1 MAGSAGKRLTISCL
15 QWYRV
20 LCAAKDG
27 ELALQGQAG
36 AEMIELLQVVKGERP
51 SYNVGQM
58 SLLEKINETA
68 DLRRLPL
75 EQLETVS
82 DEIRKYIL
90 ETMSRIGGH
99 TGASLGAIELAVAL
113 HYAFDT
119 PRDRLVWDVGH
130 QAYAHKILTGRRE
143 LLPTI
148 KQYGGISGFL
158 RRDESEYD
166 TFGAGH
172 ASTSLSAALGMA
184 IARDRK
190 GEDHHVVAL
199 IGDASL
205 AGGMA
210 MEAINQAGHLKT
222 RLIVVL
228 NDNEMSIAP
237 AVGALT
243 GYLNRIRGAQGYHRF
258 KDEVEET
265 LLAIPSLGER
275 LHHAAKA
282 MKDAIAAAVLPGAL
296 VSELGFKYIGYVDGH
311 NPRALVAALREAK
324 QVKDGPVIV
333 HALTTKGKGYPQAEK
348 DYYRWHAT
356 GPFDLKT
363 GKAVKSAAK
372 APTYTSVFGKTLC
385 ELMEKDPK
393 IVALTAAMPD
403 GTGVCDALER
413 FPDRSFDVGIAEQH
427 CVTFAAGMSCE
438 GLKPVCAIY
447 STFLQRAFD
456 QLVHDVCIQNL
467 NVKFCL
473 DRGGIAGGDG
483 PTHHGLLDIAYL
495 RGVPNIIVMAPK
507 DEGEMRDMMLTLV
520 EHEGPA
526 AMRYPRGNGVGASI
540 DREPELLEIGKGEIL
555 RDGGEIAIV
564 AYGSMVHPSLQAAE
578 NLSREGI
585 ETTVVNAR
593 FVKPLDAQLLL
604 ALART
609 KRLIVTVEEAYLA
622 GGFGS
627 AVLELLE
634 ENGLQDKVRVVRMGI
649 PDRLVTHGD
658 PKLLLAKYGLDTDGI
673 FTRVRESI
681 EVLDDRRAKPQKV
694 GS

>member
-1 MAGSAGKRLTISCL
+1 MT
-15 QWYRV
+15 
-20 LCAAKDG
+20 
-27 ELALQGQAG
+27 
-36 AEMIELLQVVKGERP
+36 
-51 SYNVGQM
+51 
-58 SLLEKINETA
+58 LLESINSPL
-68 DLRRLPL
+68 DLRRLQPDDL
-75 EQLETVS
+75 QTVA

-90 ETMSRIGGH
+90 ETMARVGGH
-99 TGASLGAIELAVAL
+99 TGASLGAVELAVAL
-113 HYAFDT
+113 HYAFET

-143 LLPTI
+143 QLPTI
-148 KQYGGISGFL
+148 KQYGGLSGFL
-158 RRDESEYD
+158 RRDESDYD

-190 GEDHHVVAL
+190 SEDYHVVAL

-210 MEAINQAGHLKT
+210 MEAINQAGHLKS

-243 GYLNRIRGAQGYHRF
+243 GYLNRIRNAHGYHRF

-265 LLAIPSLGER
+265 LLSIPSVGER
-275 LHHAAKA
+275 LHHAAKT
-282 MKDAIAAAVLPGAL
+282 MKDVIAAAVLPGAL

-311 NPRALVAALREAK
+311 NPRALVAAFREA
-324 QVKDGPVIV
+324 QQIKDGPVIV
-333 HALTTKGKGYPQAEK
+333 HALTTKGKGFPQAET

-363 GKAVKSAAK
+363 GQPVKSSAM
-372 APTYTSVFGKTLC
+372 APTYTKIFGDTLC
-385 ELMEKDPK
+385 ELMENDPK
-393 IVALTAAMPD
+393 VVALTAAMPD
-403 GTGVCDALER
+403 GTGVATALEK
-413 FPDRSFDVGIAEQH
+413 FPERSFDVGIAEQH

-447 STFLQRAFD
+447 STFLQRGFD
-456 QLVHDVCIQNL
+456 QLIHDVCIQNL

-483 PTHHGLLDIAYL
+483 QTHHGLLDIAYL
-495 RGVPNIIVMAPK
+495 RAIPNIIVMAPR
-507 DEGEMRDMMLTLV
+507 DEGEMRDMLLTML
-520 EHEGPA
+520 EHTGPA
-526 AMRYPRGNGVGASI
+526 AMRYPRGNGVGADI
-540 DREPELLEIGKGEIL
+540 TREPQLLEIGKAEIL
-555 RDGGEIAIV
+555 RDAGEIAIL
-564 AYGSMVHPSLQAAE
+564 AYGAMVHPALHAAE

-585 ETTVVNAR
+585 EATVVNAR
-593 FVKPLDAQLLL
+593 FVKPLDNSLIL

-609 KRLIVTVEEAYLA
+609 RRLLVTVEEAYLA

-627 AVLELLE
+627 AILELLE

-649 PDRLVTHGD
+649 PDRLITHGD
-658 PKLLLAKYGLDTDGI
+658 AKLLLAKYGLDTDGI
-673 FTRVRESI
+673 YNRVKESI
-681 EVLDDRRAKPQKV
+681 EVLEERRAKFQRV
-694 GS
+694 TS

>member
-1 MAGSAGKRLTISCL
+1 MK
-15 QWYRV
+15 
-20 LCAAKDG
+20 
-27 ELALQGQAG
+27 
-36 AEMIELLQVVKGERP
+36 
-51 SYNVGQM
+51 
-58 SLLEKINETA
+58 LLEQINSPS
-68 DLRRLPL
+68 DLRRLQPD
-75 EQLETVS
+75 QLQDVA
-82 DEIRKYIL
+82 DEIREYIL
-90 ETMSRIGGH
+90 ETMSRVGGH

-119 PRDRLVWDVGH
+119 PHERLVWDVGH
-130 QAYAHKILTGRRE
+130 QAYAHKILTGRRD
-143 LLPTI
+143 LLPSI

-190 GEDHHVVAL
+190 GEDYNVVAL

-243 GYLNRIRGAQGYHRF
+243 GYLNRIREAHGYHRF

-265 LLAIPSLGER
+265 LLSIPSVGER

-296 VSELGFKYIGYVDGH
+296 VNELGFKYIGYVDGH
-311 NPRALVAALREAK
+311 NVRALVAALRE
-324 QVKDGPVIV
+324 
-333 HALTTKGKGYPQAEK
+333 
-348 DYYRWHAT
+348 
-356 GPFDLKT
+356 
-363 GKAVKSAAK
+363 
-372 APTYTSVFGKTLC
+372 
-385 ELMEKDPK
+385 LMSRDEK

-403 GTGVCDALER
+403 GTGVCEALER
-413 FPDRSFDVGIAEQH
+413 FPNRSFDVGIAEQH
-427 CVTFAAGMSCE
+427 CVTFAAGLSVE

-467 NVKFCL
+467 NVKFCM

-495 RGVPNIIVMAPK
+495 RGVPNMIVMAPK
-507 DEGEMRDMMLTLV
+507 DEGEMRDMLFTMI
-520 EHEGPA
+520 EHIGPA
-526 AMRYPRGNGVGASI
+526 AMRYPRGNGLGVSI
-540 DREPELLEIGKGEIL
+540 DRDPRLLEIGKAELL
-555 RDGGEIAIV
+555 RDGGEVAIV
-564 AYGSMVHPSLQAAE
+564 AYGSMVHPSLRAAE
-578 NLSREGI
+578 NLAKDGI

-593 FVKPLDAQLLL
+593 FVKPLDNALLL

-622 GGFGS
+622 AGFGS
-627 AVLELLE
+627 AVMELFE
-634 ENGLQDKVRVVRMGI
+634 ENGLQDKVRVVRMGV
-649 PDRLVTHGD
+649 PDRIVTHGD
-658 PKLLLAKYGLDTDGI
+658 PKLLLAKYGLDEDGI
-673 FTRVRESI
+673 YTRVKEAV
-681 EVLDDRRAKPQKV
+681 EVLEERRAKHQKIPA
-694 GS
+694 

>member
-1 MAGSAGKRLTISCL
+1 MG
-15 QWYRV
+15 
-20 LCAAKDG
+20 
-27 ELALQGQAG
+27 
-36 AEMIELLQVVKGERP
+36 LLQ
-51 SYNVGQM
+51 N
-58 SLLEKINETA
+58 INSAA
-68 DLRRLPL
+68 DLRQLPIT
-75 EQLETVS
+75 QLPDVAE
-82 DEIRKYIL
+82 EIRQYIL

-119 PRDRLVWDVGH
+119 PQDRLVWDVGH
-130 QAYAHKILTGRRE
+130 QAYAHKILTGRRD

-184 IARDRK
+184 IARDKK
-190 GEDHHVVAL
+190 GEQHHVVAL

-210 MEAINQAGHLKT
+210 MEAINQMGHLKT

-243 GYLNRIRGAQGYHRF
+243 GYLNRIRTAQGYHRF
-258 KDEVEET
+258 KEEVEET
-265 LLAIPSLGER
+265 LLSIPSLGER
-275 LHHAAKA
+275 LHHAAKTV
-282 MKDAIAAAVLPGAL
+282 KDAIAAAVLPGAL

-333 HALTTKGKGYPQAEK
+333 HALTTKGKGHPQAEK

-363 GKAVKSAAK
+363 GKAIKSSAAK
-372 APTYTSVFGKTLC
+372 APTYTAVFGSTLC
-385 ELMEKDPK
+385 QLMESDPK
-393 IVALTAAMPD
+393 VVALTAAMPD
-403 GTGVCDALER
+403 GTGVCEALER

-427 CVTFAAGMSCE
+427 CVTFAAGMSVE

-447 STFLQRAFD
+447 STFLQRGFD
-456 QLVHDVCIQNL
+456 QLVHDVCIQSL

-495 RGVPNIIVMAPK
+495 RSVPNIIVMAPK
-507 DEGEMRDMMLTLV
+507 DEGEMRDMMLTML
-520 EHEGPA
+520 EHNGPA
-526 AMRYPRGNGVGASI
+526 AMRYPRGNGVGADI
-540 DREPELLEIGKGEIL
+540 ERQPVVLEVGKGEIL
-555 RDGGEIAIV
+555 RDGGEVAIV
-564 AYGSMVHPSLQAAE
+564 AYGSMVHPSLHAAE
-578 NLSREGI
+578 NLAKEGI

-593 FVKPLDAQLLL
+593 FVKPLDSSLLL

-609 KRLIVTVEEAYLA
+609 KRLLVTVEEAYLA

-627 AVLELLE
+627 AILELLE

-658 PKLLLAKYGLDTDGI
+658 PKLLLAKYGLDADGI
-673 FTRVRESI
+673 HTRVRESI
-681 EVLDDRRAKPQKV
+681 DVLDDRRAKPQKV

>member
-1 MAGSAGKRLTISCL
+1 LG
-15 QWYRV
+15 
-20 LCAAKDG
+20 
-27 ELALQGQAG
+27 
-36 AEMIELLQVVKGERP
+36 
-51 SYNVGQM
+51 YNADTM
-58 SLLEKINETA
+58 SLLDSINSPA
-68 DLRRLPL
+68 DLRRLRL
-75 EQLETVS
+75 DQLQTVA
-82 DEIRKYIL
+82 DEIRSYIL
-90 ETMSRIGGH
+90 ETMSRVGGH
-99 TGASLGAIELAVAL
+99 TGASLGAVELAVAL
-113 HYAFDT
+113 HFAFDT
-119 PRDRLVWDVGH
+119 PHDRLVWDVGH

-210 MEAINQAGHLKT
+210 MEAINQAGHLKS
-222 RLIVVL
+222 RLIVIL

-243 GYLNRIRGAQGYHRF
+243 GYLNRIRGAHGYHRF

-265 LLAIPSLGER
+265 LLAIPSVGER
-275 LHHAAKA
+275 LHHAAKTV
-282 MKDAIAAAVLPGAL
+282 KDAIAAAVLPGAL

-311 NPRALVAALREAK
+311 NPGALVAALREAK
-324 QVKDGPVIV
+324 QIKDGPVIV
-333 HALTTKGKGYPQAEK
+333 HALTEKGKGFPEEK
-348 DYYRWHAT
+348 TDYYRWHAT

-363 GKAVKSAAK
+363 GKPIKSAAQ
-372 APTYTSVFGKTLC
+372 APTYTAVFGDVLC

-393 IVALTAAMPD
+393 VVALTAAMPD
-403 GTGVCDALER
+403 GTGVCKALEK
-413 FPDRSFDVGIAEQH
+413 FPERAFDVGIAEQH

-447 STFLQRAFD
+447 STFLQRGFD

-483 PTHHGLLDIAYL
+483 QTHHGLLDIAYL
-495 RGVPNIIVMAPK
+495 RAVPNIILMAPK
-507 DEGEMRDMMLTLV
+507 DEGEMRDMLRTMID
-520 EHEGPA
+520 HNGPA
-526 AMRYPRGNGVGASI
+526 AMRYPRGNGIGVPL
-540 DREPELLEIGKGEIL
+540 DREPELLEVGKGEIL

-564 AYGSMVHPSLQAAE
+564 AYGSMVHPSLMAADNLAKE
-578 NLSREGI
+578 NI
-585 ETTVVNAR
+585 DTTVVNAR
-593 FVKPLDAQLLL
+593 FVKPLDAPLLL

-609 KRLIVTVEEAYLA
+609 KRLIITVEEAYLA

-627 AVLELLE
+627 AVIELLE

-649 PDRLVTHGD
+649 PDRLITHGD
-658 PKLLLAKYGLDTDGI
+658 AKLLLAKYGLDSDGI
-673 FTRVRESI
+673 YNRVKESI
-681 EVLDDRRAKPQKV
+681 DVLDSRRARPQRATT
-694 GS
+694 